1 MQRATKKG
9 KDEKIFNFFLQQG
22 LIPIPINHRLSKIES
37 LWKIDRRNW
46 NRNLD
51 SEWTIRPHDYSP
63 HHRARVKLSTDEL
76 YKLIFLQPREPT
88 EREKQQMV
96 NRMEAELAEFMRKP
110 HEATFPDDTHDKCK
124 ETLRQVLEFLESRYN
139 TVYTQLGRSRNTKKK
154 SSRFRMSKKRCP
166 PGCVKKS
173 PKKSSRKRKSV
184 KRSRKRKS
192 VKRSRKRKSVKRSR
206 KRKEQLIAAAVAA
219 ALGVGAKKPAK
230 KSVKRSRKRKSV
242 KRSRKRK
249 SIKRSRKKVIRKSKN
264 PTPYDEDWAKGF
276 VTHIGPGGGGGRNNY
291 TGAKKVPTR
300 RILDARKKLIDKIY
314 LLHDQLV
321 ALDSSLAKDMFT
333 GEVLNP
339 TEWRDPPQYMD
350 RDELKHYVKIMK
362 ADVKSEKQKLKKSHK
377 FSVEI
382 EMADKRNYIKVGF
395 CATCPGPIDK
405 RRIVWSQK
413 KYITRQEAN
422 RFNKKQLDDRQGKL
436 PGNQYCHARTLHGKC
451 GSPHMFIVALPK
463 EKYLKLLKKQQRE
476 DKKKLKF
483 SSGKK
488 RVGKRARGK
497 YHKRD
502 KRDKSRRRKRDKS
515 RRHKRDKSRRRKK
528 KTRFSAGNKIPAT
541 HEETKKL
548 SKAAKAWRKASMDCF
563 AENGKATMKIK
574 RLTKKLRKCSR
585 NLTLS
590 RELLKVKEKKSR
602 KHKFRNGDGKL
613 TITKCWE
620 RFAPR
625 GGNIPPKD
633 NKAHRECLRKV
644 RDYKYAQL
652 LGKQPRK
659 QHYHGDPPG
668 NPSTR

>member
-1 MQRATKKG
+1 MSALVRSQEATKKG
-9 KDEKIFNFFLQQG
+9 KDEKIFSVYLDG
-22 LIPIPINHRLSKIES
+22 RLIHMPIKHRLSKIEP
-37 LWKIDRRNW
+37 LWKIDHQ
-46 NRNLD
+46 
-51 SEWTIRPHDYSP
+51 EWDKNFNTHWIIRPHEYSP
-63 HHRARVKLSTDEL
+63 HHQIRRKISTDEL

-88 EREKQQMV
+88 EREKQQMA
-96 NRMEAELAEFMRKP
+96 NRMGAELRAFMGTPPVGGVR
-110 HEATFPDDTHDKCK
+110 ELQDRAVVFPDNTHLKCK
-124 ETLRQVLEFLESRYN
+124 KTLAEVLNFLESRYN
-139 TVYTQLGRSRNTKKK
+139 TVYSQLGRSRNTKKK
-154 SSRFRMSKKRCP
+154 SRFRMSRKRCP

-206 KRKEQLIAAAVAA
+206 KRK
-219 ALGVGAKKPAK
+219 
-230 KSVKRSRKRKSV
+230 SV
-242 KRSRKRK
+242 
-249 SIKRSRKKVIRKSKN
+249 KRSRKKVIRKSKN

-377 FSVEI
+377 FSVGEMI
-382 EMADKRNYIKVGF
+382 ELPETRNYIEVYY
-395 CATCPGPIDK
+395 CATGRGPIKK
-405 RRIVWSQK
+405 RPILGYGK
-413 KYITRQEAN
+413 KLTRQEAN
-422 RFNKKQLDDRQGKL
+422 LINMKPLF
-436 PGNQYCHARTLHGKC
+436 RTLSGHSNYCPKC
-451 GSPHMFIVALPK
+451 KSQEVIVKA
-463 EKYLKLLKKQQRE
+463 E
-476 DKKKLKF
+476 KLKF

-602 KHKFRNGDGKL
+602 KHKFRNGGEQKKMPKYTKYTQCYEWDPKRPGGGLFGHRDPKCSEAVAKYKRALGL
-613 TITKCWE
+613 TLGTKG
-620 RFAPR
+620 PM
-625 GGNIPPKD
+625 GT
-633 NKAHRECLRKV
+633 
-644 RDYKYAQL
+644 
-652 LGKQPRK
+652 
-659 QHYHGDPPG
+659 
-668 NPSTR
+668 PSDRYS

>member
-1 MQRATKKG
+1 MSALVRSQEATKK
-9 KDEKIFNFFLQQG
+9 DRDNKIFNVFLEDR

-37 LWKIDRRNW
+37 LWKIDRQNW
-46 NRNLD
+46 DKNH
-51 SEWTIRPHDYSP
+51 WIIKPHKYSP
-63 HHRARVKLSTDEL
+63 NHRVRVKLSTDEL
-76 YKLIFLQPREPT
+76 YKLIFPQPREPT
-88 EREKQQMV
+88 KKEKQQMAD
-96 NRMEAELAEFMRKP
+96 RMGAELRAFMGTPPVGGVR
-110 HEATFPDDTHDKCK
+110 ELQDRAVVFPDNTHLKCK
-124 ETLRQVLEFLESRYN
+124 KTLAEVLNFLESRYN
-139 TVYTQLGRSRNTKKK
+139 TVYTQLGRDRNKKK
-154 SSRFRMSKKRCP
+154 SSFRMSRKRCP

-173 PKKSSRKRKSV
+173 PKKSSRKRKSVKRSRKRKSV

-242 KRSRKRK
+242 KRSRK
-249 SIKRSRKKVIRKSKN
+249 KVIRKSKN
-264 PTPYDEDWAKGF
+264 PIPYDEDWAKGF

-350 RDELKHYVKIMK
+350 RDELKHYVKIMT

-377 FSVEI
+377 FSVGEMI
-382 EMADKRNYIKVGF
+382 ELPETRNYIEVYY
-395 CATCPGPIDK
+395 CATCPDPIIEERPILGYGK
-405 RRIVWSQK
+405 ML
-413 KYITRQEAN
+413 TRNEATLI
-422 RFNKKQLDDRQGKL
+422 NKNPLF
-436 PGNQYCHARTLHGKC
+436 RTLSGHSNYCPVCK
-451 GSPHMFIVALPK
+451 SQEVIVKA
-463 EKYLKLLKKQQRE
+463 E
-476 DKKKLKF
+476 KLKF

-502 KRDKSRRRKRDKS
+502 KRDKSRRRKKNKS

-563 AENGKATMKIK
+563 AENGKAMMKIK
-574 RLTKKLRKCSR
+574 RLENKLRKCSR

-590 RELLKVKEKKSR
+590 RELLKASKKKSR
-602 KHKFRNGDGKL
+602 KHKFRNGDGKHKKKKL
-613 TITKCWE
+613 KLVFNDPESLKRRREYREAMTNIKPVWYVGTKGWMHD
-620 RFAPR
+620 PR
-625 GGNIPPKD
+625 GFGT
-633 NKAHRECLRKV
+633 
-644 RDYKYAQL
+644 
-652 LGKQPRK
+652 
-659 QHYHGDPPG
+659 
-668 NPSTR
+668 PSDR